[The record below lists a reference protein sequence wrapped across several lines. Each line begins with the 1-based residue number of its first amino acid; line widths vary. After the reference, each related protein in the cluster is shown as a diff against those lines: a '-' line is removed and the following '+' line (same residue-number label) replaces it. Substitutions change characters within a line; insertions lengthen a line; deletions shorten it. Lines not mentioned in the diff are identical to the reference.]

1 MFISTI
7 AIKRPVFTSMV
18 ILSLLIFGWVS
29 LRGLPLEEL
38 PKVDFPIVTVT
49 TVLKGADPETIET
62 RVSDPLEEAV
72 NTISSIKKLTSTS
85 MEGVSVVVIEFQ
97 LEKNVDVAYQEV
109 QQKVN
114 GVRAQL
120 PTDVDDPVIQ
130 KVDLDAAPIMSLVLS
145 GELGPKELY
154 RTADKDVRERLQRVK
169 NVGSIK
175 INGGRERKIWLW
187 LDPQLMKQHNLTVR
201 EVKNALALQH
211 VEMPGGRVEDGR
223 QELVSRVKA
232 EFPSAAAMNDLILS
246 QAEGSVVRLKDVG
259 RAEDGLEEERSYAQ
273 LDGKPC
279 ITLDVQRQSGTNTV
293 QVADDVKTEVA
304 RLSKELSA
312 RGVKLEVATDMSVY
326 IRQSVD
332 QVYHHLIIGGG
343 LAVFTVLIFLL
354 NFRSTFIS
362 AMVLPASI
370 MATFMMLSAAGFT
383 INMMTLMALQLAIGL
398 LIDDAIVVQE
408 NIMRHVQLGKPA
420 AFAADFAT
428 KEIGLAVLATTLS
441 VVAVF
446 LPTAYT
452 KGIVGRFFL
461 PFGMTIAFAVMIS
474 MLVSFTLDPMLS
486 SRLLKKQTHQNRV
499 FRFLEQSFFAMERV
513 YEKILGW
520 CLSHRALVVTI
531 AIIGFIGS
539 MSLGRFVKSEF
550 HPEEDR
556 AEFTVAMR
564 ARLGSSLTATR
575 EVMAAI
581 QQVVKQLPEVRYT
594 LCTVGGDKVNTG
606 SIYVR
611 LLDKSERQAK
621 GMRLQRDVMDELRTR
636 LEQLRASD
644 PNLVAVG
651 VQSFDSV
658 GSSAGMK
665 AATIQF
671 ELTGPDL
678 DTLDQLSQQLLA
690 KMKAAGGYKDVDTS
704 YEAGRPE
711 LSIYINRERASQ
723 AGVSPMDVADTI
735 RAAIGGV
742 DIGKFRAGK
751 DRYDIAVR
759 LLEGGRNDAQRI
771 MELPVPTNAG
781 GTVELRSIA
790 AIAPTSVPVEINRF
804 NRQRQI
810 TIYANLEKQKA
821 LSDAKTEMG
830 KMIQDIGVPAGY
842 NTSWTG
848 QAEMMDES
856 FANLMFTMLLSV
868 IVIYMVLASQF
879 ESAVH
884 PFTIML
890 SLPLA
895 FVGAM
900 LGLLIFRQTINIMTF
915 MAFIFLLGL
924 VTKNAILLIDYANTL
939 RHRDGME
946 RDEAMRK
953 AGPVR
958 LRPILMTT
966 FAMIFGMLPTAIG
979 TGDGSESR
987 QPMAVAII
995 GGLISSTFLTLLVVP
1010 VVYSLLDPLSEWMQR
1025 RLLATKGSLEP
1036 KTEPKPEQ
1044 AMEPVDA

>member
-18 ILSLLIFGWVS
+18 ILSLLVFGWVS
-29 LRGLPLEEL
+29 LRGLPVEL
-38 PKVDFPIVTVT
+38 FPKVDFPIVTVT
-49 TVLKGADPETIET
+49 TVLQGSDPETIET
-62 RVSDPLEEAV
+62 RVSDPIEEAV
-72 NTISSIKKLTSTS
+72 NTISSIKKLQSTS
-85 MEGVSVVVIEFQ
+85 REGVSVVVIEFQ
-97 LEKNVDVAYQEV
+97 LDKNVDVAYQEV

-114 GVRAQL
+114 SVRAQL
-120 PTDVDDPVIQ
+120 PTDVEDPVIQ

-145 GELGPKELY
+145 GDLGDKELY
-154 RTADKDVRERLQRVK
+154 QAADKEIRERLQRVK
-169 NVGSIK
+169 NVGAIK
-175 INGGRERKIWLW
+175 INGGRDRKMWLW
-187 LDPQLMKQHNLTVR
+187 LDAGLMKQHSLTVR
-201 EVKNALALQH
+201 DVRTALAAQH
-211 VEMPGGRVEDGR
+211 VELPGGRIEDGR

-232 EFPSAAAMNDLILS
+232 EFRSAAELDELILS
-246 QAEGSVVRLKDVG
+246 HAGGSVIRLKDVG
-259 RAEDGLEEERSYAQ
+259 HAEDGLEEQRSYAQ
-273 LDGKPC
+273 IDGKPC
-279 ITLDVQRQSGTNTV
+279 ITLDVQRQSGSNMV
-293 QVADDVKTEVA
+293 QVADDVKAEVKKLA
-304 RLSKELSA
+304 AKLSERQIDLQ
-312 RGVKLEVATDMSVY
+312 VATDMSVY
-326 IRQSVD
+326 VRQSVN

-343 LAVFTVLIFLL
+343 LAVFTVMIFLL

-408 NIMRHVQLGKPA
+408 NIMRHVQLGKSA

-452 KGIVGRFFL
+452 EGIVGRFFL

-486 SRLLKKQTHQNRV
+486 SRLLKKQTHQNPV

-513 YEKILGW
+513 YEGILGW
-520 CLSHRALVVTI
+520 CLGHRALVVTI
-531 AIIGFIGS
+531 AVIGFVAS

-550 HPEEDR
+550 QPEEDR
-556 AEFTVAMR
+556 AEFTVTMR
-564 ARLGSSLTATR
+564 AKLGSSLASTR
-575 EVMAAI
+575 EVLDKL
-581 QQVVKQLPEVRYT
+581 QHVVKQVPEVRYT
-594 LCTVGGDKVNTG
+594 VSVAGGDKVNTG

-611 LLDKSERQAK
+611 LLDKPDRQSR
-621 GMRLQRDVMDELRTR
+621 GMRSQRQVMDLLRTE
-636 LEQLRASD
+636 LETLRNGE
-644 PNLVAVG
+644 PNLVASG
-651 VQSFDSV
+651 VQNFDAV
-658 GSSAGMK
+658 GNSAGMK
-665 AATIQF
+665 SATIQF

-678 DTLDQLSQQLLA
+678 VTLDGLSQQMLGKMRA
-690 KMKAAGGYKDVDTS
+690 KGGYKDLDTT
-704 YEAGRPE
+704 YETGRPE
-711 LSIYINRERASQ
+711 ESIYLNRERAAQ

-735 RAAIGGV
+735 RAAIGGA
-742 DIGKFRAGK
+742 DIGKYRDGK

-759 LLEGGRNDAQRI
+759 LLESGRNDAAHILDLQI
-771 MELPVPTNAG
+771 PTQTG
-781 GTVELRSIA
+781 GTAELRTIA
-790 AIAPTSVPVEINRF
+790 VTSSTSVPVEINRF

-810 TIYANLEKQKA
+810 TILANLDVSKA
-821 LSDAKTEMG
+821 LSDAVTEVNEMAKG
-830 KMIQDIGVPAGY
+830 ISIPAGY
-842 NTSWTG
+842 TTSWTG
-848 QAEMMDES
+848 ESEIMAES
-856 FANLMFTMLLSV
+856 FGNLMFTMLLSV

-879 ESAVH
+879 ESAIH

-979 TGDGSESR
+979 TGEGSESR

-1025 RLLATKGSLEP
+1025 HLLATKGALEP
-1036 KTEPKPEQ
+1036 KTEAKLDE